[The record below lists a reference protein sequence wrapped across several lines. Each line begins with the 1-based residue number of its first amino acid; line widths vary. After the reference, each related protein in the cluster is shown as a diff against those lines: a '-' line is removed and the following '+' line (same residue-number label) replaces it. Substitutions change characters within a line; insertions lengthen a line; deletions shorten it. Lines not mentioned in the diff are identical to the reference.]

1 MGLMNR
7 MRDKTH
13 IILIVLVLA
22 FLGTII
28 FQWGMDLLGLKGQ
41 QYVEL
46 GSVNGEEISHA
57 EFDRIVQQTI
67 EQQKQQTG
75 EDPDE
80 TVVQMIREQVWNQMV
95 EQLLAQQQ
103 CKKLGIKVTDA
114 EITNWVYNSPQTLP
128 DDIKRYFI
136 DSTGQFN
143 MAVYQQALAS
153 KNPDV
158 AKFWTQVEDQLR
170 RTLLFQKLTSVLTAS
185 VRVPQ
190 SDVLQ
195 KYKDDNIYAAFDYAF
210 LDAQSVQD
218 NAVQVTDEDLKN
230 YYEKHKDDF
239 RTDEMAKL
247 KYILFSDNPT
257 AEDSTITEK
266 QLRALTKEMKRYN
279 EKDSDFVN
287 LINSNSLEKF
297 NDTTYK
303 KPNELS
309 PQVVQFLFGAKKDS
323 ISDVIQ
329 ASDGYHLIK
338 FLDSREGQTVYTNA
352 SQITV
357 NYGTDTNSARAKAEE
372 IIKRLKSGE
381 NFEKLVSQFS
391 DDLASKNNNGNMGW
405 FSKGTIDKDLQ
416 SAIDDA
422 KINEIAGPVKT
433 SKGFVIFTV
442 HAREKKEFKFAD
454 IKKAV
459 KTSTKTIDAIRKRAE
474 DFTYVA
480 NKTNFDDEA
489 KKDNLQVLDVPPIT
503 QSSFIPG
510 AGQNKSVTKF
520 AFNEKPNSISDPI
533 KIQGG
538 YAVYFLVGKNPAGYQ
553 KFEDIKDK
561 ALMPLVRT
569 EKKLDMLKQRAA
581 DLRNKIAGNNI
592 QSLKASDPG
601 IVIQSVDSFTVSKA
615 NPQIGIDYDF
625 DNALFKLSNGQLS
638 DPIRTTKGYY
648 IVQMKTVTPFD
659 ETKFNAQSEKIMN
672 DMLAQKK
679 QQVLQQMVED
689 WKEKAVIVDNRDKYY
704 R

>member
-46 GSVNGEEISHA
+46 GSVNGEEISHS

-80 TVVQMIREQVWNQMV
+80 TVIQMIREQVWNQMV
-95 EQLLAQQQ
+95 EQLLAQQE
-103 CKKLGIKVTDA
+103 CKKLGIKVSDA
-114 EITNWVYNSPQTLP
+114 EITNWVYNSPQSLP
-128 DDIKRYFI
+128 DNIKRYFI

-143 MAVYQQALAS
+143 MGVYQQALAS

-158 AKFWTQVEDQLR
+158 AKFWNEVEDQLR
-170 RTLLFQKLTSVLTAS
+170 RTLLFQKLTSMLTAS

-195 KYKDDNIYAAFDYAF
+195 KYKDDNISASFDYVF
-210 LDAQSVQD
+210 LDAQTVQD
-218 NAVQVTDEDLKN
+218 NMVQVSEEDMKN
-230 YYEKHKDDF
+230 YYEKHQDDF

-257 AEDSTITEK
+257 ADDSTITEK
-266 QLRALTKEMKRYN
+266 QLKALTKELKRYS
-279 EKDSDFVN
+279 EKDTDFVN
-287 LINSNSLEKF
+287 LINTNSLEKF
-297 NDTTYK
+297 SDTTYK

-323 ISDVIQ
+323 VSDVIK
-329 ASDGYHLIK
+329 ASDGYHLIR
-338 FLDSREGQTVYTNA
+338 FLDSKEGQTLYTNA
-352 SQITV
+352 SQITI
-357 NYGTDTNSARAKAEE
+357 NFGTDTNSAKAKADE
-372 IIKRLKSGE
+372 IVKRLKAGE

-391 DDLASKNNNGNMGW
+391 EDPATKNNNGNMGW
-405 FSKGTIDKDLQ
+405 FTKGTLDKDLQ
-416 SAIDDA
+416 DAIDNA
-422 KINEIAGPVKT
+422 KINDITGPVKT
-433 SKGFVIFTV
+433 KQGFVIVSV
-442 HAREKKEFKFAD
+442 HGREKKEFKFAD

-480 NKTNFDDEA
+480 NKSNFDEEA
-489 KKDNLQVLDVPPIT
+489 KKDNLQVSDVPPIT

-520 AFNEKPNSISDPI
+520 AFNEKPNSISEPI

-538 YAVYFLVGKNPAGYQ
+538 YAVYYLVGKNPAGYQ
-553 KFEDIKDK
+553 KYEDIRDK
-561 ALMPLVRT
+561 VLQPLVRAQ
-569 EKKLDMLKQRAA
+569 KKLDIIKQRAA
-581 DLRNKIAGNNI
+581 DLRNKITGNNI
-592 QSLKASDPG
+592 QSLKATDPG
-601 IVIQSVDSFTVSKA
+601 IVIQSVDSFTVSKST
-615 NPQIGIDYDF
+615 PQIGMDYDF
-625 DNALFKLSNGQLS
+625 DNAIFKLTNGQLS

-648 IVQMKTVTPFD
+648 IVQMKNVTPFD
-659 ETKFNAQSEKIMN
+659 EAKFNAQSDKIMN
-672 DMLAQKK
+672 DLLTQKK
-679 QQVLQQMVED
+679 QTALQQWVED
-689 WKEKAVIVDNRDKYY
+689 LKEKAVIIDNRDKYY